1 MRRFFP
7 GIYLAINVACALVML
22 YAVHRV
28 AVVMAME
35 KRMVPDA
42 VDGVTFFTGSALA
55 WGFAALTNLGWLCLA
70 SFDLVRRRSSQAF
83 WWLGGA
89 VAVWG
94 AAIVVGR
101 LIAR

>member
-7 GIYLAINVACALVML
+7 GIYLAINVTCALVML
-22 YAVHRV
+22 YAVHRT
-28 AVVMAME
+28 AAVMAME
-35 KRMVPDA
+35 KRTVPDA
-42 VDGVTFFTGSALA
+42 VDSVTFVTDSARA
-55 WGFAALTNLGWLCLA
+55 WGFAAFTNLGWLCLA
-70 SFDLVRRRSSQAF
+70 LFDLVRRRGGQAF